1 MTPKFATRSST
12 IRKECGNVDE
22 LVWTP
27 VSPLRAALVP
37 GRHGSESVPPGIVLV
52 EITGFSLVQ
61 VMARRAGWTRLA
73 KAAKKCFGVV
83 PPSQPRAVKIK
94 NGVLIWSG
102 PDQFLVLGN
111 ETMRDEIT
119 SHFGGLASLSE
130 QGDGRVML
138 AVTGAKA
145 RHMLAKVYS
154 LDLHPQ
160 AFEVGA
166 AAATSIEHINVNLW
180 RSADNADG
188 YPVFHILLPSSF
200 AASLWETLVGSSA
213 EFGVAVK
220 SKNFSP

>member
-1 MTPKFATRSST
+1 V
-12 IRKECGNVDE
+12 GD

-37 GRHGSESVPPGIVLV
+37 GRHGSESVLPGVVLF

-61 VMARRAGWTRLA
+61 VMARRAGWTRVE
-73 KAAKKCFGVV
+73 KASEKYFGVA
-83 PPSQPRAVKIK
+83 PPTQPRTVEFK

-102 PDQFLVLGN
+102 PEQFLVLAN
-111 ETMRDEIT
+111 ETMQAEIA
-119 SHFGGLASLSE
+119 SHFGGLASLSK

-138 AVTGAKA
+138 SVSGAKA
-145 RHMLAKVYS
+145 RHMLAKVCS

-160 AFEVGA
+160 AFDVGA

-180 RSADNADG
+180 RSGDNAEG
-188 YPVFHILLPSSF
+188 SPVYHMLLPSSF
-200 AASLWETLVGSSA
+200 AASLWETLVNSSA
-213 EFGVAVK
+213 EFGVAVG